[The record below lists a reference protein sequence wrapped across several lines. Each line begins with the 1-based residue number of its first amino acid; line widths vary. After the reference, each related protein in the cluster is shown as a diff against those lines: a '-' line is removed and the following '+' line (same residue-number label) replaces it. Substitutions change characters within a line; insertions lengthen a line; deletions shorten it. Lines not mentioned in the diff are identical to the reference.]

1 MNVSLVMVK
10 GDGSKKEAPITKL
23 PVVIGRDEGVKFRI
37 PTPAVSR
44 KHCELLDDD
53 GELVIKDLG
62 SSNGTY
68 VNGKRIKQTELSPG
82 DLLAVGGIVFVVKID
97 GFPKEIDAKDCYA
110 AGLVG
115 EPNDEDD
122 EILNPPKPAPSG
134 PSRLSSPMA
143 PGAAKPGG
151 GAKKKDDDEFDLKSL
166 LEELG
171 DDDEETPPK
180 KK

>member
-10 GDGSKKEAPITKL
+10 GDGSRKEAPITKL

-37 PTPAVSR
+37 PIPAVSR
-44 KHCELLDDD
+44 KHCELLEDD

-115 EPNDEDD
+115 EPADEDD
-122 EILNPPKPAPSG
+122 EILNPPKPTASG
-134 PSRLSSPMA
+134 PTRISSPLP
-143 PGAAKPGG
+143 PGAGKPGT
-151 GAKKKDDDEFDLKSL
+151 AKKKDDDEFDLKSL
-166 LEELG
+166 LDELG
-171 DDDEETPPK
+171 DDDDETPPK

>member
-10 GDGSKKEAPITKL
+10 ADGSRKEAAVSKL
-23 PVVIGRDEGVKFRI
+23 PVVIGRDEGVKFRV

-44 KHCELLDDD
+44 KHCELLEDD
-53 GELVIKDLG
+53 GELVVRDLG

-82 DLLAVGGIVFVVKID
+82 DLLAVGGIVFVVRID

-115 EPNDEDD
+115 EPTDEDD
-122 EILNPPKPAPSG
+122 EILNPPKPPASG
-134 PSRLSSPMA
+134 PTRISSPLP
-143 PGAAKPGG
+143 PGAAKGA
-151 GAKKKDDDEFDLKSL
+151 AKKKDDDDFDLKSL

-171 DDDEETPPK
+171 DDDEDEPK